1 MPGSFLLC
9 VPLEDVWSV
18 SRSRQNTDW
27 THPVESVDTTAV
39 PTSGEWYLVAFCR
52 FENFKCV
59 VTEIFFPFHD
69 TGN

>member
-1 MPGSFLLC
+1 MDVGQLLLQNKQGDHITERRIYIFC

-39 PTSGEWYLVAFCR
+39 PTSGKWY
-52 FENFKCV
+52 
-59 VTEIFFPFHD
+59 T
-69 TGN
+69 